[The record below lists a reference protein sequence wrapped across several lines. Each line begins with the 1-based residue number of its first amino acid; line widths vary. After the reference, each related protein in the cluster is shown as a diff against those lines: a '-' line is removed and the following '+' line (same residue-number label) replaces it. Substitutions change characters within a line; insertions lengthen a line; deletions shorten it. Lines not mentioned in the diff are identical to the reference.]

1 MGDHRAVDLTLGFLP
16 VYGQNGRLNAD
27 LNNDTD
33 EANDTD
39 TSEP

>member
-1 MGDHRAVDLTLGFLP
+1 MGKTELDT
-16 VYGQNGRLNAD
+16 NAD

-39 TSEP
+39 TSELFRYRI